1 MFSNIV
7 TQQPAARLHNISGSV
22 QNHYDIHAEQPHAMT
37 YEAYSGAAPS
47 CMIPAVSRVY
57 PQLSMRPDA
66 FSDMPQH
73 MPMKP
78 AEHSTGGIGGILE
91 NISRRLR
98 CTGLC
103 AEESN
108 AATADD
114 RFNTERH
121 EAPIALA
128 SMPSRTCSEPD
139 LRERTNSAASIAS
152 SHAEHIT
159 PVPAQMP
166 ETGSYTI
173 PLKIEF
179 TIKKDGVSKPIDLIT
194 ARKLLKARDDLDS
207 VNGLENYQRLYKQ
220 VSEALN

>member
-1 MFSNIV
+1 MVSNIV
-7 TQQPAARLHNISGSV
+7 TQQPAARLPNISVSV

-37 YEAYSGAAPS
+37 YEAYSGASHS
-47 CMIPAVSRVY
+47 CMTPPVSRTY
-57 PQLSMRPDA
+57 PQLNTRPDA
-66 FSDMPQH
+66 FSGMPPD

-78 AEHSTGGIGGILE
+78 AEHPRGGIAGVLE

-103 AEESN
+103 TDTSDTE
-108 AATADD
+108 TTDD
-114 RFNTERH
+114 QFNTKRH

-159 PVPAQMP
+159 HVAAQMP
-166 ETGSYTI
+166 ETNQYRI
-173 PLKIEF
+173 PVKVEF